1 MGEEEEIER
10 KCMIP
15 SQKQYIIRKY
25 IMAKSAKEAL
35 RKEKST
41 PAHEVYLDD
50 KWVSE
55 ATVRGFDKKV

>member
-1 MGEEEEIER
+1 
-10 KCMIP
+10 MIP

-25 IMAKSAKEAL
+25 IMAKFAKEAL

-55 ATVRGFDKKV
+55 SVIQGFNKKV

>member
-1 MGEEEEIER
+1 
-10 KCMIP
+10 MIP
-15 SQKQYIIRKY
+15 PQKQYIIRKF

-50 KWVSE
+50 KWVQE
-55 ATVRGFDKKV
+55 ATVQGFNKKV